1 MYINLTVIYNRI
13 YIFHLYLG
21 CVFRHPATH
30 NARHRI
36 KKSVFRQPFVELVN
50 PATMVTDEP
59 VRCNSFVTHGKLI

>member
-1 MYINLTVIYNRI
+1 MYTVMCCIVDFLYLLLI
-13 YIFHLYLG
+13 SYIELG

-50 PATMVTDEP
+50 PAIVI
-59 VRCNSFVTHGKLI
+59 GKYMRAYLKIAIPL